1 VGFNYRLSDI
11 QGAVGREQL
20 KRLPGLVAERRRLAA
35 RYREALSAHPLLD
48 LPQEPSWVRSN
59 WQSFW
64 IIMKEECP
72 LQQKEVMQALL
83 DKGIR
88 TVRGVMCA
96 HREQA
101 YRDLPLRF
109 PLPVSERLQDR
120 SVILPLYPGMTDGEQ
135 EQVISALL
143 DILK

>member
-1 VGFNYRLSDI
+1 LSDI
-11 QGAVGREQL
+11 QGAVGREQV
-20 KRLPGLVAERRRLAA
+20 KRLPGLIAERRRLAG
-35 RYREALSAHPLLD
+35 RYRQALASHPLLD
-48 LPQEPSWVRSN
+48 LPQEPSWARSN

-64 IIMKEECP
+64 IIMTEECR

-83 DKGIR
+83 DRGIR

-96 HREQA
+96 LREAA

-120 SVILPLYPGMTDGEQ
+120 SVILPLYPGMSAEEQ
-135 EQVISALL
+135 ERVITALFE
-143 DILK
+143 IIR